1 MLRLGGAPVSPVS
14 RNLLP
19 DTAAIDADGMLT
31 IGGCRVDD
39 LAAAYG
45 TPVFVYDEAHLR
57 DRCRE
62 AVEAFGAGRAIYATK
77 AFLCKAMARLAHE
90 EGMLL
95 DVASG
100 GELHVA
106 LAAGVPASAC
116 TLHGNNKSVDEL
128 RMALDAGVRY
138 IVVDSFDE
146 LDRLDALHAAGR
158 RRAGRAAAHHA
169 GRPRPHPRVHR
180 HRAGRLEVRLQPRQ
194 RRCRGRRRAGP
205 ARRRPCA

>member
-1 MLRLGGAPVSPVS
+1 M
-14 RNLLP
+14 
-19 DTAAIDADGMLT
+19 
-31 IGGCRVDD
+31 
-39 LAAAYG
+39 
-45 TPVFVYDEAHLR
+45 FVYDEAHLR

-77 AFLCKAMARLAHE
+77 AFLCKAMARLAYE

-106 LAAGVPASAC
+106 LAAGVPADAC

-128 RMALDAGVRY
+128 RTAIDAGVRY

-146 LDRLDALHAAGR
+146 LDRLDALHAVGR
-158 RRAGRAAAHHA
+158 GRARRAAAHHA
-169 GRPRPHPRVHR
+169 RRARPHP
-180 HRAGRLEVRLQPRQ
+180 
-194 RRCRGRRRAGP
+194 
-205 ARRRPCA
+205 